1 MRHVSMMHPARA
13 PWVAVLAVLFVTGAF
28 RAAPAQDRFTAT
40 ASLPAASGS
49 GPFRE
54 LAPGVE
60 IAIPPDRHEEETFST
75 HDIVE
80 ILHGIPGLEWK
91 PQFSPETQTL
101 RQMATST
108 VFRRDIWCLEF
119 TFKPVRMMW
128 VDVPQSDGR
137 MERKLIWYMIYH
149 VRNLG
154 EHLSPTKQ
162 DDKTHALSNIDR
174 DMRFFPTFVLE
185 SHEYNKSYLDRVIPV
200 AIQAVQQKEDPNR
213 TLLNT
218 VDIGSKKIPV
228 SHGLIDRSVWGVATW
243 EDVDPRIDSFSV
255 SVAGLTNAYQWED
268 PPGAFKAG
276 DPPTAGRQLRQKTL
290 VLNFWRPGDQYRE
303 DKRQIRFGIPGQVDY
318 RWVYR

>member
-1 MRHVSMMHPARA
+1 MRHVSKIQTARG
-13 PWVAVLAVLFVTGAF
+13 PWVAVLAVLLFAGVL
-28 RAAPAQDRFTAT
+28 RATSAQDRLAAT
-40 ASLPAASGS
+40 ASLPTVSGG

-60 IAIPPDRHEEETFST
+60 ITIPPDRHEDETFST

-80 ILHGIPGLEWK
+80 ILQGIPGLEWK
-91 PQFSPETQTL
+91 PQFSPKSQTL
-101 RQMATST
+101 RQMATGT

-128 VDVPQSDGR
+128 VDVPQSNGR

-149 VRNLG
+149 VRNTG

-162 DDKTHALSNIDR
+162 DDETHTVSNIDR
-174 DMRFFPTFVLE
+174 EMRFFPTFVLE
-185 SHEYNKSYLDRVIPV
+185 SHEYKKTYLDRVIPV
-200 AIQAVQQKEDPNR
+200 AIQAIQQKEDPNR
-213 TLLNT
+213 ELLNT
-218 VDIGSKKIPV
+218 VEVGSKKIPV
-228 SHGLIDRSVWGVATW
+228 SHGLVDRSVWGVATW
-243 EDVDPRIDSFSV
+243 EDVDPRVDYFSV

-276 DPPTAGRQLRQKTL
+276 DPPTTGRQLRQKTL

-318 RWVYR
+318 RWIYR